1 LDQISLKAP
10 AKINIYLKV
19 LGKRLDGYH
28 EIESLMQA
36 VDLYDMITLEKSDT
50 FELTCDD
57 PRLPVDDTNL
67 ALKAALVL
75 REKFYFPGVKIDLK
89 KNIPHG
95 AGLGGGSSDAAFV
108 IRGLCKMYNLQ
119 PNSNDIL
126 MIASYLGS
134 DVRFF
139 FGNGQALARGRGEI
153 IETIKMPTSYDIV
166 IVVPPVSI
174 STADVYRK
182 LKISL
187 TKKSESTLLKTGITI
202 SRLNNLA
209 TRLGNDLEE
218 VVVQYYPELGEL
230 KKILREAGA
239 IAALMTGSGSAFFGI
254 FASGKSRRSEIQD
267 RVAQGT
273 EIFECK
279 PIILSSFGVD

>member
-1 LDQISLKAP
+1 M
-10 AKINIYLKV
+10 
-19 LGKRLDGYH
+19 LGKRPDGYH

-36 VDLYDMITLEKSDT
+36 VDLYDIITLEKSDII
-50 FELTCDD
+50 ELTCDD
-57 PRLPVDDTNL
+57 PRLPSDDTNL
-67 ALKAALVL
+67 AFRAALAL

-108 IRGLCKMYNLQ
+108 IRGLCKMYNLR

-126 MIASYLGS
+126 MIAASLGS
-134 DVRFF
+134 DVPFF
-139 FGNGQALARGRGEI
+139 FGNGQALAKGRGEI
-153 IETIKMPTSYDIV
+153 IETIKMPTSYDLV

-187 TKKSESTLLKTGITI
+187 TKKRESTLLKTGITI
-202 SRLNNLA
+202 SRLNNLV

-218 VVVQYYPELGEL
+218 VVVNYYPKLGEL
-230 KKILREAGA
+230 KGILREAGA

-254 FASGKSRRSEIQD
+254 FPSGKSRRAEIEN

-273 EIFECK
+273 RIFDCK
-279 PIILSSFGVD
+279 PVVLSSFAAECPDR